1 MYDTLSRVKDAK
13 SAETTPVCG
22 SGCAR
27 DFLMSPEQARDLFVR
42 NVRPLISLH
51 LSVRFS
57 ELGGNRYGIG
67 PARRWYHAGHVRF
80 VEARVR
86 PGPLIRRLEDLKSV
100 ERPSGGLTFR
110 GYRLSHVAA
119 ALQSALD
126 FEVNMPE
133 AEERGCCA
141 TRSGPWERLEG

>member
-1 MYDTLSRVKDAK
+1 MVSDRRGVGII
-13 SAETTPVCG
+13 PG
-22 SGCAR
+22 MCASWGR
-27 DFLMSPEQARDLFVR
+27 GFD
-42 NVRPLISLH
+42 
-51 LSVRFS
+51 
-57 ELGGNRYGIG
+57 
-67 PARRWYHAGHVRF
+67 
-80 VEARVR
+80 